1 MEAKTKTYESFEVTL
16 ANRKTPWES
25 GLSWAEG
32 QKPGAYT
39 SFTSAAEM
47 LDAAGMGGWNVTK
60 RQLVLPNGKPVPGA
74 FANVA
79 LPGTPDER
87 ILGVVGNTYQPRQ
100 PEQIFAFGDN
110 IVDSGE
116 AKWERAGGYNGGSI
130 IFACMELVH
139 LGISVPGD
147 ESDIKPYLFLM
158 DSFDGSYPT
167 TGLLAYVRP
176 VCINTFEMALG
187 TTTSH
192 KFKIRHVGGLEG
204 KLDMARNALGISFK
218 HTKETAEIVQR
229 LAVTKMVDKQVA
241 ELFANVVWPIGDD
254 ASDDK
259 IDNHVSTEAFELY
272 QSSETL
278 DSIRGTAWGAFN
290 AVTEFVDHYVKYAG
304 RGISTADDVRGK
316 SLLLG
321 AGEARKEIALK
332 ELIKVAK

>member
-1 MEAKTKTYESFEVTL
+1 MEAPIKAMDDFTVTL

-32 QKPGAYT
+32 QKPGSYT
-39 SFTSAAEM
+39 QFATAKDM
-47 LDAAGMGGWNVTK
+47 LEAAGMANWNVTK
-60 RQLVLPNGKPVPGA
+60 TQLVLPNGKPVPGA
-74 FANVA
+74 YANVRR
-79 LPGTPDER
+79 PGTPDES

-116 AKWERAGGYNGGSI
+116 AKWERAGGFNGGSI
-130 IFACMELVH
+130 IFAAMELVH
-139 LGISVPGD
+139 LGIRVPGD
-147 ESDIKPYLFLM
+147 ESDLRPYLFLM

-167 TGLLAYVRP
+167 TGILAFTRP

-187 TTTSH
+187 TNTAH

-204 KLDMARNALGISFK
+204 KIQMAREAIGLSFK
-218 HTKETAEIVQR
+218 HAQETAQVVSK
-229 LAVTKMVDKQVA
+229 LATTKVLDKQVA
-241 ELFANVVWPIGDD
+241 ELFSKVVWPIGDD

-259 IDNHVSTEAFELY
+259 IDSHVSTAAFELY
-272 QSSETL
+272 QTSETL

-290 AVTEFVDHYVKYAG
+290 AVTEFVDHYVNYNG

-321 AGEARKEIALK
+321 AGEARKEAALK
-332 ELIKVAK
+332 GLLALAK

>member
-1 MEAKTKTYESFEVTL
+1 MEAPIKTYDSFEVTL

-25 GLSWAEG
+25 GLSWSEG
-32 QKPGAYT
+32 QKPGDYMTFAT
-39 SFTSAAEM
+39 AKDM
-47 LDAAGMGGWNVTK
+47 LEGAGMADWNVTK
-60 RQLVLPNGKPVPGA
+60 TPLTLPNGKPVPGA
-74 FANVA
+74 FANVRR
-79 LPGTPDER
+79 PGTIDEA

-116 AKWERAGGYNGGSI
+116 AKWERAGGFNGGSI

-147 ESDIKPYLFLM
+147 ESNLRPYLFLM

-167 TGLLAYVRP
+167 TGLVAYIRP
-176 VCINTFEMALG
+176 VCINTFEMAFG
-187 TTTSH
+187 TKTAH
-192 KFKIRHVGGLEG
+192 KFKIRHVGGLDG
-204 KLDMARNALGISFK
+204 KLAMARDALGISFK
-218 HTKETAEIVQR
+218 HTKETAEIVQK
-229 LAVTKMVDKQVA
+229 LATTSLVDRQVA
-241 ELFANVVWPIGDD
+241 ELFSQKVWPIGEDP
-254 ASDDK
+254 SDDK
-259 IDNHVSTEAFELY
+259 IDSHVSTEAFELY

-290 AVTEFVDHYVKYAG
+290 AVTEFVDHYVKYSG

-321 AGEARKEIALK
+321 AGEARKEVALK
-332 ELIKVAK
+332 ELIKLAK